1 MCERIALL
9 LEVVGF
15 FTAVV
20 LVAIIKWPVI
30 KPTSDKM
37 KAFIVEAPAQLAKI
51 TKWRYVPA
59 LILLVPLIVRS
70 IIIGKEERKKLSF
83 QLSAFWRF
91 ILYWILFGLISF
103 LFIPLYV
110 LGYAAKLLSGHNI
123 ITNVLLFLGTSAILA
138 GLIIKV
144 IINW

>member
-1 MCERIALL
+1 MCEQTALL

-15 FTAVV
+15 FTTAV
-20 LVAIIKWPVI
+20 LVAIIKWHII

-51 TKWRYVPA
+51 TKWRYVLA
-59 LILLVPLIVRS
+59 LILLVPVIVRS

-110 LGYAAKLLSGHNI
+110 LGYAAKRLSGHNV
-123 ITNVLLFLGTSAILA
+123 ITNLLLILGTTAILA
-138 GLIIKV
+138 GLIIEV
-144 IINW
+144 VINW